1 MPEAMDVRRE
11 TTLVSSCA
19 AETED
24 WGHWVGSRLAGG
36 AVLRLE
42 GDLGCGKTCFVRG
55 LARGLGVESGYEI
68 VSPTYTL
75 VNVYPGR
82 LELVHADLY
91 RLSRPVEAES
101 LDLLEWFATDAVVA
115 VEWAEKLHPHD
126 WPAESLLLRFTV
138 EGQDLR
144 RIKLIGY
151 GLGFKDLV
159 KDAAHRANKVLT

>member
-1 MPEAMDVRRE
+1 MPRAMDVSKE
-11 TTLVSSCA
+11 AILVSPSA
-19 AETED
+19 AETES
-24 WGHWVGSRLAGG
+24 WGRWIGSRLESG

-55 LARGLGVESGYEI
+55 LARGLGVEPGHDI

-91 RLSRPVEAES
+91 RLAQPVEAES
-101 LDLLEWFATDAVVA
+101 LGLHDWFETDAVVA

-138 EGQDLR
+138 EGKNLR
-144 RIKLIGY
+144 RIRLIGY
-151 GLGFKDLV
+151 GLGFRDLV
-159 KDAAHRANKVLT
+159 KVAAHRAKKH